1 MVDDLGSFPRP
12 VLGALAAAERL
23 LSRRTGATIV
33 LADPEDLGG
42 SDRSVVAR
50 ARVARNP
57 FSLPRTLV
65 VKHYRDDPSPGRP
78 DPFPFE
84 VASAQLFTSM
94 SPELRPSPVLIAHDP
109 ASRLLVMEDLGRS
122 STLAD
127 KLFGP
132 DGAAAQ
138 RCLLSWAGAL
148 GRMQAATAGREKD
161 FGALLRRLGERAWR
175 DPMADEARAAFAG
188 VAGLLR
194 DELGVVATPAAIQE
208 AHDTARL
215 LGGTR
220 YRAFSPSDTCP
231 DNNLVTS
238 RGVRFVDF
246 EWGCF
251 RDIVLDAAYF
261 RVPFPGCE
269 ASFALPPGMAD
280 TLLDTWRN
288 EIAAVWPDLDESGRL
303 ARPPLRRAAAVGV
316 AVHVVVPA
324 AHQGARPARRAG
336 CRALAPDQHCP
347 VALLGPAGRRRRR
360 RGEVGDGRAGRRG
373 GRGVEQALPG
383 RARSAAGLPGVPHRG
398 LRQRL
403 GSGTA
408 PRGRVRRRDGQARL
422 DQPELRAGAGRA
434 DPGDAAVG
442 LVLAAPREP
451 GGVVR
456 GAGERAQRAGSGGLH
471 GSEGAGGGLRN
482 GYGTANNA
490 VR

>member
-65 VKHYRDDPSPGRP
+65 VKHYRDEPSPGRP

-280 TLLDTWRN
+280 TLLATWRN
-288 EIAAVWPDLDESGRL
+288 EIAAVWPDLEESGRL
-303 ARPPLRRAAAVGV
+303 DARLFDAQLLWVWLCTWWFLPRIRVRDQHVGQDAGRSPRISTALSHYWDQLAADAAVAGKSATAELGV
-316 AVHVVVPA
+316 AVAEALNKRFPDAPA
-324 AHQGARPARRAG
+324 ALPVYPAFRT
-336 CRALAPDQHCP
+336 
-347 VALLGPAGRRRRR
+347 
-360 RGEVGDGRAGRRG
+360 
-373 GRGVEQALPG
+373 
-383 RARSAAGLPGVPHRG
+383 AA
-398 LRQRL
+398 
-403 GSGTA
+403 
-408 PRGRVRRRDGQARL
+408 
-422 DQPELRAGAGRA
+422 
-434 DPGDAAVG
+434 
-442 LVLAAPREP
+442 
-451 GGVVR
+451 
-456 GAGERAQRAGSGGLH
+456 
-471 GSEGAGGGLRN
+471 
-482 GYGTANNA
+482 
-490 VR
+490 

>member
-1 MVDDLGSFPRP
+1 
-12 VLGALAAAERL
+12 VLSALAAAERL
-23 LSRRTGATIV
+23 LSRRAGATIV

-65 VKHYRDDPSPGRP
+65 VKHYRDEPSPGRP

-188 VAGLLR
+188 VAGLLHH
-194 DELGVVATPAAIQE
+194 ELGVVATPAAIQE

-280 TLLDTWRN
+280 TLLATWRN
-288 EIAAVWPDLDESGRL
+288 EIAAVWPDLEESGRL
-303 ARPPLRRAAAVGV
+303 DARLFDAQLLWVWLCTWWFLPRISVRDQHVGQDAGRSPRISTALSHYWDQLAADAAVAGKSATAELGV
-316 AVHVVVPA
+316 AVAEALNKRFPDAPA
-324 AHQGARPARRAG
+324 ALPVYPAFRT
-336 CRALAPDQHCP
+336 
-347 VALLGPAGRRRRR
+347 
-360 RGEVGDGRAGRRG
+360 
-373 GRGVEQALPG
+373 
-383 RARSAAGLPGVPHRG
+383 AA
-398 LRQRL
+398 
-403 GSGTA
+403 
-408 PRGRVRRRDGQARL
+408 
-422 DQPELRAGAGRA
+422 
-434 DPGDAAVG
+434 
-442 LVLAAPREP
+442 
-451 GGVVR
+451 
-456 GAGERAQRAGSGGLH
+456 
-471 GSEGAGGGLRN
+471 
-482 GYGTANNA
+482 
-490 VR
+490 

>member
-1 MVDDLGSFPRP
+1 MVDDLGGFPRP
-12 VLGALAAAERL
+12 VLSALAAAERL
-23 LSRRTGATIV
+23 LSRRAGATIV

-65 VKHYRDDPSPGRP
+65 VKHYRDEPSPGRP

-94 SPELRPSPVLIAHDP
+94 APELRPSPVLIAHDP
-109 ASRLLVMEDLGRS
+109 SARLLVMEDLGRS

-138 RCLLSWAGAL
+138 RCLLSWAAAL

-194 DELGVVATPAAIQE
+194 DELGVVASPAAVQE

-280 TLLDTWRN
+280 TLLATWRN
-288 EIAAVWPDLDESGRL
+288 EIATVWPDLDESGRL
-303 ARPPLRRAAAVGV
+303 DARLLDAQLLWVWLCTWWMLPRISVRDQHVGQDAARSPRISTALSHYWDQLAADAAVAGKAATAELGV
-316 AVHVVVPA
+316 AVAEALNKRFPDAPA
-324 AHQGARPARRAG
+324 ALPVYPAFRT
-336 CRALAPDQHCP
+336 
-347 VALLGPAGRRRRR
+347 
-360 RGEVGDGRAGRRG
+360 
-373 GRGVEQALPG
+373 
-383 RARSAAGLPGVPHRG
+383 AA
-398 LRQRL
+398 
-403 GSGTA
+403 
-408 PRGRVRRRDGQARL
+408 
-422 DQPELRAGAGRA
+422 
-434 DPGDAAVG
+434 
-442 LVLAAPREP
+442 
-451 GGVVR
+451 
-456 GAGERAQRAGSGGLH
+456 
-471 GSEGAGGGLRN
+471 
-482 GYGTANNA
+482 
-490 VR
+490 

>member
-65 VKHYRDDPSPGRP
+65 VKHYRDEPSPGRA

-94 SPELRPSPVLIAHDP
+94 APELRPSPVLIAHDP
-109 ASRLLVMEDLGRS
+109 SARLLVMEDLGRS

-138 RCLLSWAGAL
+138 RCLLSWAAAL

-194 DELGVVATPAAIQE
+194 DELGVVASPAAVQE

-280 TLLDTWRN
+280 TLLATWRN
-288 EIAAVWPDLDESGRL
+288 EIAAVWPDLEESGRL
-303 ARPPLRRAAAVGV
+303 DARLFDAQLLWVWLCTWWFLPRIRVRDQHLGQDAGRSPRISTALSHYWDQLAADAAVAGKSATAELGV
-316 AVHVVVPA
+316 AVAEALNKRFPDAPA
-324 AHQGARPARRAG
+324 ALPVYPAFRT
-336 CRALAPDQHCP
+336 
-347 VALLGPAGRRRRR
+347 
-360 RGEVGDGRAGRRG
+360 
-373 GRGVEQALPG
+373 
-383 RARSAAGLPGVPHRG
+383 AA
-398 LRQRL
+398 
-403 GSGTA
+403 
-408 PRGRVRRRDGQARL
+408 
-422 DQPELRAGAGRA
+422 
-434 DPGDAAVG
+434 
-442 LVLAAPREP
+442 
-451 GGVVR
+451 
-456 GAGERAQRAGSGGLH
+456 
-471 GSEGAGGGLRN
+471 
-482 GYGTANNA
+482 
-490 VR
+490 

>member
-65 VKHYRDDPSPGRP
+65 VKHYRDEPSPGRP

-208 AHDTARL
+208 AHYTARL

-261 RVPFPGCE
+261 RVPVPGCE

-280 TLLDTWRN
+280 TLLATWRN
-288 EIAAVWPDLDESGRL
+288 EIAAVWPDLEESGRL
-303 ARPPLRRAAAVGV
+303 DARLFDAQLLWVWLCTWWFLPRIRVRDQHVGQDAGRSPRISTALSHYWDQLAADAAVAGKSATAELGV
-316 AVHVVVPA
+316 AVAEALNKRVPDAPA
-324 AHQGARPARRAG
+324 ALPVYPAFRT
-336 CRALAPDQHCP
+336 
-347 VALLGPAGRRRRR
+347 
-360 RGEVGDGRAGRRG
+360 
-373 GRGVEQALPG
+373 
-383 RARSAAGLPGVPHRG
+383 AA
-398 LRQRL
+398 
-403 GSGTA
+403 
-408 PRGRVRRRDGQARL
+408 
-422 DQPELRAGAGRA
+422 
-434 DPGDAAVG
+434 
-442 LVLAAPREP
+442 
-451 GGVVR
+451 
-456 GAGERAQRAGSGGLH
+456 
-471 GSEGAGGGLRN
+471 
-482 GYGTANNA
+482 
-490 VR
+490 

>member
-1 MVDDLGSFPRP
+1 MVNDLGSFPRP

-65 VKHYRDDPSPGRP
+65 VKHYRDEPAAGRP

-94 SPELRPSPVLIAHDP
+94 SPDLRPSPVLIAHDP

-138 RCLLSWAGAL
+138 RCLLSWARAL

-194 DELGVVATPAAIQE
+194 HELGVVATPAAIQE

-251 RDIVLDAAYF
+251 RDIALDAAYF

-280 TLLDTWRN
+280 TLLATWRN
-288 EIAAVWPDLDESGRL
+288 EIAAVWPDLEESGRL
-303 ARPPLRRAAAVGV
+303 DARLLDAQLLWVWLCTWWFLPRIRVRDQHIGQDAGRSPRISTALSHYWDQLAADAAVAGKSATAELGV
-316 AVHVVVPA
+316 AVAEALNKRFPDAPA
-324 AHQGARPARRAG
+324 ALPVYPAFRT
-336 CRALAPDQHCP
+336 
-347 VALLGPAGRRRRR
+347 
-360 RGEVGDGRAGRRG
+360 
-373 GRGVEQALPG
+373 
-383 RARSAAGLPGVPHRG
+383 
-398 LRQRL
+398 
-403 GSGTA
+403 TA
-408 PRGRVRRRDGQARL
+408 
-422 DQPELRAGAGRA
+422 
-434 DPGDAAVG
+434 
-442 LVLAAPREP
+442 
-451 GGVVR
+451 
-456 GAGERAQRAGSGGLH
+456 
-471 GSEGAGGGLRN
+471 
-482 GYGTANNA
+482 
-490 VR
+490 

>member
-65 VKHYRDDPSPGRP
+65 VKHYRDEPAPGRP

-280 TLLDTWRN
+280 TLLATWRN
-288 EIAAVWPDLDESGRL
+288 EIAAVWPDLEESGRL
-303 ARPPLRRAAAVGV
+303 DARLFDAQLLWVWLCTWWFLPRIRVRDQHVGQDAGRSPRISTALSHYWDQLAADAAVAGKSATAELGV
-316 AVHVVVPA
+316 AVAEALNKRFPDAPA
-324 AHQGARPARRAG
+324 ALPVYPAFRT
-336 CRALAPDQHCP
+336 
-347 VALLGPAGRRRRR
+347 
-360 RGEVGDGRAGRRG
+360 
-373 GRGVEQALPG
+373 
-383 RARSAAGLPGVPHRG
+383 AA
-398 LRQRL
+398 
-403 GSGTA
+403 
-408 PRGRVRRRDGQARL
+408 
-422 DQPELRAGAGRA
+422 
-434 DPGDAAVG
+434 
-442 LVLAAPREP
+442 
-451 GGVVR
+451 
-456 GAGERAQRAGSGGLH
+456 
-471 GSEGAGGGLRN
+471 
-482 GYGTANNA
+482 
-490 VR
+490 

>member
-1 MVDDLGSFPRP
+1 MVNDLGSFSRP

-23 LSRRTGATIV
+23 LSRRAGATIV

-65 VKHYRDDPSPGRP
+65 VKHYSEEPAPGRP

-109 ASRLLVMEDLGRS
+109 EARLLVMEDLGRS

-175 DPMADEARAAFAG
+175 DPLADEARAAFAG

-251 RDIVLDAAYF
+251 RDIALDAAYF

-269 ASFALPPGMAD
+269 ASFALPEGMAEAM
-280 TLLDTWRN
+280 LDAWRS
-288 EIAAVWPDLDESGRL
+288 EVVEVWPDLDSSERLERRLRQAQLLWVWLCTWWLLPRLRGRDGPVGPDATRSPRISTAL
-303 ARPPLRRAAAVGV
+303 GHYWRQVAAV
-316 AVHVVVPA
+316 A
-324 AHQGARPARRAG
+324 
-336 CRALAPDQHCP
+336 
-347 VALLGPAGRRRRR
+347 
-360 RGEVGDGRAGRRG
+360 
-373 GRGVEQALPG
+373 
-383 RARSAAGLPGVPHRG
+383 ARSGLPGTEE
-398 LRQRL
+398 L
-403 GSGTA
+403 GTEIALALAERFPDA
-408 PRGRVRRRDGQARL
+408 PA
-422 DQPELRAGAGRA
+422 ELPVYPAFRSVA
-434 DPGDAAVG
+434 
-442 LVLAAPREP
+442 
-451 GGVVR
+451 
-456 GAGERAQRAGSGGLH
+456 
-471 GSEGAGGGLRN
+471 
-482 GYGTANNA
+482 
-490 VR
+490 

>member
-12 VLGALAAAERL
+12 VLGALVAAERL

-65 VKHYRDDPSPGRP
+65 VKHYRDEPAPGRP

-94 SPELRPSPVLIAHDP
+94 APEERPSPVLIAHDP
-109 ASRLLVMEDLGRS
+109 AARLLVMEDLGRS

-138 RCLLSWAGAL
+138 RCMLSWAAAL

-188 VAGLLR
+188 VAGLLH
-194 DELGVVATPAAIQE
+194 DELGVVASPAAVQE

-261 RVPFPGCE
+261 RVPFPACE
-269 ASFALPPGMAD
+269 ASFALPPGLAAALVEAWRTEIAGVWPELD
-280 TLLDTWRN
+280 EPERLRRRLLDAQLLWVWLCTWWLLPRLPHPGGVGRDAPIGPDASRSPRISTALAHYWR
-288 EIAAVWPDLDESGRL
+288 ELGTAAADGGRL
-303 ARPPLRRAAAVGV
+303 ETAELAAAVV
-316 AVHVVVPA
+316 A
-324 AHQGARPARRAG
+324 
-336 CRALAPDQHCP
+336 AL
-347 VALLGPAGRRRRR
+347 
-360 RGEVGDGRAGRRG
+360 
-373 GRGVEQALPG
+373 
-383 RARSAAGLPGVPHRG
+383 RARFPDAPEHLAVFPA
-398 LRQRL
+398 LRSL
-403 GSGTA
+403 G
-408 PRGRVRRRDGQARL
+408 
-422 DQPELRAGAGRA
+422 
-434 DPGDAAVG
+434 
-442 LVLAAPREP
+442 
-451 GGVVR
+451 
-456 GAGERAQRAGSGGLH
+456 
-471 GSEGAGGGLRN
+471 
-482 GYGTANNA
+482 
-490 VR
+490 

>member
-1 MVDDLGSFPRP
+1 MVNDLGSFPRP

-23 LSRRTGATIV
+23 LSRRAGATIV

-65 VKHYRDDPSPGRP
+65 VKHYREEPTPGRP

-109 ASRLLVMEDLGRS
+109 DARLLVMEDLGRS

-138 RCLLSWAGAL
+138 RCLLSWAAAL
-148 GRMQAATAGREKD
+148 GRMQAATAGRERD
-161 FGALLRRLGERAWR
+161 FGTLLRRLGERAWR

-194 DELGVVATPAAIQE
+194 DELGVVASPAAVQE

-251 RDIVLDAAYF
+251 RDIALDAAYF

-280 TLLDTWRN
+280 TLLHTWRN

-303 ARPPLRRAAAVGV
+303 DARLLDAQLLWVWLCTWWFLPRISVRDQHVGLDAARSPRISTALSHYWDQLAADAAVAGKGATAELGV
-316 AVHVVVPA
+316 AVAEALNKRFPDAPA
-324 AHQGARPARRAG
+324 ALPVYPAFRT
-336 CRALAPDQHCP
+336 
-347 VALLGPAGRRRRR
+347 
-360 RGEVGDGRAGRRG
+360 
-373 GRGVEQALPG
+373 
-383 RARSAAGLPGVPHRG
+383 AA
-398 LRQRL
+398 
-403 GSGTA
+403 
-408 PRGRVRRRDGQARL
+408 
-422 DQPELRAGAGRA
+422 
-434 DPGDAAVG
+434 
-442 LVLAAPREP
+442 
-451 GGVVR
+451 
-456 GAGERAQRAGSGGLH
+456 
-471 GSEGAGGGLRN
+471 
-482 GYGTANNA
+482 
-490 VR
+490 